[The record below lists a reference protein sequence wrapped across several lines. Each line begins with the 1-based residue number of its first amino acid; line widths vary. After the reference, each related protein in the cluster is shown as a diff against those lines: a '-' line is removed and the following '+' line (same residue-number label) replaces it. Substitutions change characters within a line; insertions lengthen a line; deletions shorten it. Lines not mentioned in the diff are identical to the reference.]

1 MILYPL
7 TAPIIL
13 TDVIYEEYGGVFDTT
28 NHVQRQAAYLIAE
41 KEVSN
46 SLDTL
51 LLPMNVTG
59 THSYRPSLVLDYAYV
74 NHLNGVQ
81 FLDSENDVYWSK
93 YETNSTYFA
102 LRDDT
107 YGIVDL
113 LYLSGYCNCHTMGQY
128 PYHVN
133 VLYNAGLPTGTATQ
147 ADFLLALTTYATIII
162 NEIIGFGNE
171 APGDIGVQEFRNQE
185 YWEKRVYLHKTAF
198 GSSPKAHFVN
208 RLLSKYKKRR
218 WVGI

>member
-1 MILYPL
+1 MIIYPL
-7 TAPIIL
+7 TYPAIL
-13 TDVIYEEYGGVFDTT
+13 TDVIYEEYGGVLDTT

-41 KEVSN
+41 KEIS
-46 SLDTL
+46 SMLETY
-51 LLPMNVTG
+51 LLPINVTG
-59 THSYRPSLVLDYAYV
+59 TYLYSPSLVLDHAYV

-81 FLDSENDVYWSK
+81 FIDSENDVYWSK

-113 LYLSGYCNCHTMGQY
+113 LYLSGYCNCHTLGEV

-133 VLYNAGLPTGTATQ
+133 VLYNAGLPTGTASQ

-171 APGDIGVQEFRNQE
+171 APGDIGVQEFKNQE
-185 YWEKRVYLHKTAF
+185 YSERRVGLFKTAL
-198 GSSPKAHFVN
+198 GSSPKAHFAN
-208 RLLSKYKKRR
+208 RLLNKYKKRR
-218 WVGI
+218 YVGL